1 MDIVLRA
8 TLVFFFLWLITRA
21 VGRTTLG
28 ELSGFQLI
36 LFITMG
42 DLVQQ
47 AVTQQDYSLTGAAL
61 AVGTF
66 TVLTIALSW
75 LNARVPAL
83 RPITHGRPIVV
94 VRDGEPLGKV
104 MRSLRLPEH
113 DLWAAA
119 RQQGIADLAS
129 VELAVMEVNGRISF
143 FNRARAQSDGSPE
156 EPSPG

>member
-8 TLVFFFLWLITRA
+8 TIIFFFLWLITRA

-28 ELSGFQLI
+28 ELSSFQLI

-47 AVTQQDYSLTGAAL
+47 AVTQQDYSLTAAAL
-61 AVGTF
+61 AVATF
-66 TVLTIALSW
+66 AVLTIALSW
-75 LNARVPAL
+75 LNARFPVL

-94 VRDGEPLGKV
+94 VRNGEPQLGA

-113 DLWAAA
+113 DLWEAA
-119 RQQGIADLAS
+119 RQQGIADLED
-129 VELAVMEVNGRISF
+129 VELAVMEVNGRLSF
-143 FNRARAQSDGSPE
+143 FTETPSPDGSPDQ
-156 EPSPG
+156 PPIG

>member
-8 TLVFFFLWLITRA
+8 TVIFFFLWLITRA

-28 ELSGFQLI
+28 ELSSFQLI

-66 TVLTIALSW
+66 AVLTIALSW
-75 LNARVPAL
+75 LDTRFPWL
-83 RPITHGRPIVV
+83 RPVTHGRPIVV
-94 VRDGEPLGKV
+94 IRSGEPQLSTL
-104 MRSLRLPEH
+104 RELRLPEH

-119 RQQGIADLAS
+119 RQQGIADLGD
-129 VELAVMEVNGRISF
+129 VELAVLEVNGRLSF
-143 FNRARAQSDGSPE
+143 FTEKTPASDGSPDQ
-156 EPSPG
+156 PPIG